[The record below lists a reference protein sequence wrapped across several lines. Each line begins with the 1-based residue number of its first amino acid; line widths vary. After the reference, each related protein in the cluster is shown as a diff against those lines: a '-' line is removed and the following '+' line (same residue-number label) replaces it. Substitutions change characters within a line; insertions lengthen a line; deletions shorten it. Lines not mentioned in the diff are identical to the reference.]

1 MNRLM
6 LIAALLVAS
15 PALALPTPVTVRVI
29 SQGAKFIGTGMG
41 GVDVV
46 LADAATGAK
55 LAEGRIEG
63 GTGDTAKIMNGSA
76 RGTPQAD
83 ANSAHF
89 TTTLDISEPKE
100 IRVLI
105 MGPMKPAGV
114 AVSKVE
120 TRWLIPGQ
128 PVVGDGWVV
137 DLPGLALTARRDA
150 GQVVADVSMLCGCP
164 IAPGTLWDEKRFEV
178 KAWVGSGVGGNAV
191 PLKWAGQTGRF
202 AGEVPAGA
210 TWVTAVDT
218 LSGASS
224 AAKISP
230 TAKP

>member
-1 MNRLM
+1 MKPMIVLAA
-6 LIAALLVAS
+6 LIAAT
-15 PALALPTPVTVRVI
+15 PALAIPTPVTVRVI
-29 SQGAKFIGTGMG
+29 SQGAKFIGSGMG

-46 LADAATGAK
+46 LADAATGAA
-55 LAEGRIEG
+55 LAKGRIEG
-63 GTGDTAKIMNGSA
+63 GTGDTAKIMNGSP

-83 ANSAHF
+83 ANSAAF
-89 TTTLDISEPKE
+89 SAMIDISEPRE
-100 IRVLI
+100 VRVLVT
-105 MGPMKPAGV
+105 GPLRPAGV

-137 DLPGLALTARRDA
+137 DLPGLALTARREG

-164 IAPGTLWDEKRFEV
+164 IAPGTLWDEKRFEL
-178 KAWVGSGVGGNAV
+178 KAWVGGAAV

-202 AGEVPAGA
+202 AAEVPAGA

-218 LSGASS
+218 LSGATS
-224 AAKISP
+224 AAKISAA
-230 TAKP
+230 AKPAP

>member
-1 MNRLM
+1 MNRLI
-6 LIAALLVAS
+6 LIAALLGAT
-15 PALALPTPVTVRVI
+15 PALAVPTPVTVRVL

-55 LAEGRIEG
+55 LAEGRIDG
-63 GTGDTAKIMNGSA
+63 GTGDTAKIMNGSP
-76 RGTPQAD
+76 RGTPMAD
-83 ANSAHF
+83 TSSAAF

-100 IRVLI
+100 IRVI
-105 MGPMKPAGV
+105 VMGPMKPAGV
-114 AVSKVE
+114 AVSKLE

-128 PVVGDGWVV
+128 PVVGDGWVLE
-137 DLPGLALTARRDA
+137 LPGLALTARRDG

-178 KAWVGSGVGGNAV
+178 KAWVGSSAV

-202 AGEVPAGA
+202 AAAVSAGA

-218 LSGASS
+218 LSGATS
-224 AAKISP
+224 AAKI
-230 TAKP
+230 TASATP

>member
-1 MNRLM
+1 MNRLIM
-6 LIAALLVAS
+6 IAALLGAT
-15 PALALPTPVTVRVI
+15 PALAVPTPVTVRVL

-63 GTGDTAKIMNGSA
+63 GTGDTAKIMPGSP
-76 RGTPQAD
+76 RGTPMAD
-83 ANSAHF
+83 DKSAHF
-89 TTTLDISEPKE
+89 TTSIDINEPRE
-100 IRVLI
+100 IRVLVK
-105 MGPMKPAGV
+105 GPMKPAGV
-114 AVSKVE
+114 AVSKAE

-137 DLPGLALTARRDA
+137 ELPGLALTARRED

-178 KAWVGSGVGGNAV
+178 KAWVGSSAV

-202 AGEVPAGA
+202 AAAVPAGA
-210 TWVTAVDT
+210 SWVTAVDT
-218 LSGASS
+218 LSGATS
-224 AAKISP
+224 AAKISASAAP
-230 TAKP
+230 

>member
-1 MNRLM
+1 MNRLIT
-6 LIAALLVAS
+6 LAALFAS
-15 PALALPTPVTVRVI
+15 APALAVPTPVTVRVL
-29 SQGAKFIGTGMG
+29 SQGAKFIGSGMG

-46 LADAATGAK
+46 LADAATGTK
-55 LAEGRIEG
+55 LAEGHIEG
-63 GTGDTAKIMNGSA
+63 GTGDTAKIMNGSP
-76 RGTPQAD
+76 RGTAMAD
-83 ANSAHF
+83 ANSAAF

-114 AVSKVE
+114 AVSKLE
-120 TRWLIPGQ
+120 TRWVIPGQ

-137 DLPGLALTARRDA
+137 ELPGLALTARRDG

-178 KAWVGSGVGGNAV
+178 KAWVSGAAV

-202 AGEVPAGA
+202 AAAVPAGA

-218 LSGASS
+218 LSGATS
-224 AAKISP
+224 AAKISAAATP
-230 TAKP
+230 